1 MSDLSIRNPVF
12 AVMLSAAMIIF
23 GYLGYKGMG
32 ISQFPEVDFP
42 VVNVTTYREGASPET
57 MDFDVTD
64 VIEDAVSG
72 IEGIDYIQSQSSEGV
87 SIVTIYF
94 HLHRDV
100 DVAMQDV
107 QNAVSA
113 ARNRLPTD
121 VDPPLVSR
129 VNFNKF
135 PVMWLSVHGHLP
147 LVDIN
152 DVVEKDLKHEIEG
165 IPGCGGLFYGG
176 LRSRNM
182 RIWLDQTALQAQN
195 MDALDALRA
204 LRQEH
209 VEKPAGRIEN
219 AHREINVRIMGE
231 AQSPAEFS
239 RLLVRRV
246 DGQLVR
252 IGDVAVVEEGM
263 ADRRGFA
270 RYNRMPNVGLG
281 ILRATGANIVQL
293 CDEVKARLP
302 ELRKK
307 ARKHGLEISVST
319 DFSLFIKDD
328 IEEVQFSLF
337 LGIVLTAIVCFFFLG
352 SLGTTANVCVTIPV
366 SLIGTFMAM
375 RWGGFTLNF
384 MTLLALSLSVG
395 VVVDDAILVLEN
407 IYRRREHGE
416 DKRDA
421 AQRGAK
427 EIGFAA
433 SAATFSIAAIF
444 IPVAFMKGAIGRFFF
459 EFGIT
464 VTVAVILSLV
474 VSLTVTPMLCA
485 YFLNVRQKNRPFPK
499 PYGGLLGPILT
510 LLSWVY
516 WLIDRWILELFLLKP
531 FDAVLRLVTWLYAR
545 MLALALRHPAWVMF
559 AGGGIAASVVIFVFG
574 LNVPLPDIIAQWTGV
589 KTLEVKA
596 LGTELVP
603 SEDQNRLVINLICP
617 VGSSIDY
624 TDEII
629 QKGEELL
636 VGLRDPKTG
645 QEVIASFFSAV
656 SIRPGQMV
664 SEGIMFVR
672 LIPSTD
678 RGWTQTDVMNEIRKR
693 FGTIAGVRVLVL
705 DLSTQG
711 FSARRGFPVN
721 FAVQG
726 PDWGTVIHLSE
737 RIRARMVDSGIV
749 TDVNSDYQP
758 GMPEVQLVPD
768 KQKAAERIVSIQ
780 RIGFAINVAMGG
792 FRAGRYTLGDRR
804 YDVRLRLQ
812 AQERS
817 SPDQLADVYVKSET
831 GNLLPLRDL
840 VTQNTISTLPTIHRY
855 NHLRKVELTANT
867 LPNISQG
874 EAISRCALIAAEV
887 RQELN
892 LPQSYRIIQLGNA
905 QAMQETLDSMWW
917 ALALGFVVAWMIL
930 GVQFNSFV
938 HPFTVLMAV
947 PFGVTGAIVSLWYF
961 GDTLNLLSMIGLV
974 LLAGLVKKNSII
986 LVDYT
991 NQLRRTHEGQDGLP
1005 LEAAVLTACPIR
1017 LRPIIMT
1024 SLATIA
1030 GALPLAFG
1038 FGPGAETRAP
1048 LARGIIGGVALSTL
1062 VTLFFVPVLYVQLD
1076 RFGTWL
1082 VRLMVR
1088 DEPVVATTKLGVGVP
1103 LTRTVET
1110 GSHTTGAPRISGA
1123 ETTVPS

>member
-12 AVMLSAAMIIF
+12 AVMLSAAMVIF
-23 GYLGYKGMG
+23 GWLGYRNMG
-32 ISQFPEVDFP
+32 IAQFPEVDFP

-64 VIEDAVSG
+64 VIEDSVSG

-87 SIVTIYF
+87 SVVTVYF
-94 HLHRDV
+94 HLHRNV

-113 ARNRLPTD
+113 AMNRLPTD
-121 VDPPLVSR
+121 VDPPIVSR

-135 PVMWLSVHGHLP
+135 PVMWLSVHGNKP
-147 LVDIN
+147 LVEIN
-152 DVVEKDLKHEIEG
+152 DAVEKEIKHEIESV
-165 IPGCGGLFYGG
+165 PGCGGMFYGG

-182 RIWLDQTALQAQN
+182 RIWLDGASLQAQG
-195 MDALDALRA
+195 MDALDAMRA
-204 LRQEH
+204 LRAEH
-209 VEKPAGRIEN
+209 VERPAGRIESER
-219 AHREINVRIMGE
+219 REMNVRIMGE
-231 AQSPAEFS
+231 AQTPEHFNHI
-239 RLLVRRV
+239 LVRRH
-246 DGQLVR
+246 DGQLVKVGD
-252 IGDVAVVEEGM
+252 IGVVEQGM
-263 ADRRGFA
+263 ADKRGFA

-281 ILRATGANIVQL
+281 ILRASGANIVQL
-293 CDEVKARLP
+293 CDEVKAKLP

-307 ARKHGLEISVST
+307 AHKHGLEISVST

-328 IEEVQFSLF
+328 IEEVQFALF

-352 SLGTTANVCVTIPV
+352 SIGTTANVCVTIPV
-366 SLIGTFMAM
+366 SLIGTLMAM
-375 RWGGFTLNF
+375 RFFGFTLNF

-416 DKRDA
+416 GKLDA
-421 AQRGAK
+421 ARRGAK
-427 EIGFAA
+427 EIAFAA

-464 VTVAVILSLV
+464 VTVAVLLSLL

-485 YFLNVRQKNRPFPK
+485 FFLNVHKTSRPLPAR
-499 PYGGLLGPILT
+499 YRGLLGPIVT
-510 LLSWVY
+510 LGSWTY
-516 WLIDRWILELFLLKP
+516 WLFDRWVLEMLLLKP
-531 FDAVLRLVTWLYAR
+531 FNFCLVQMTRLYTW
-545 MLALALRHPAWVMF
+545 MLGKALRHPWWVLS
-559 AGGGIAASVVIFVFG
+559 GGGLIAASVLLFVFG
-574 LNVPLPDIIAQWTGV
+574 MDIPLPAAVTQLTGKEKV
-589 KTLEVKA
+589 EVKP
-596 LGTELVP
+596 LGAELVP

-624 TDEII
+624 TDEIM
-629 QKGEELL
+629 QRGEAILAAIK
-636 VGLRDPKTG
+636 DPVTEQG
-645 QEVIASFFSAV
+645 VIASFFAAV
-656 SIRPGQMV
+656 SIRPGQNV

-672 LIPSTD
+672 LIPNTERS
-678 RGWTQTDVMNEIRKR
+678 WTQTEVMNEIRKR
-693 FGTIAGVRVLVL
+693 FAGIAGVRVLVM

-726 PDWGTVIHLSE
+726 PDWERVIDLSE
-737 RIRARMVDSGIV
+737 RIRQRMTDSGVV

-758 GMPEVQLVPD
+758 GMPEVQLIPD
-768 KQKAAERIVSIQ
+768 KQKAAERGVSVQ
-780 RIGFAINVAMGG
+780 RLGFAINVAMGG

-804 YDVRLRLQ
+804 YDVRMRY
-812 AQERS
+812 QEGQRA
-817 SPDQLADVYVKSET
+817 SPDQLPDIYIKSDS
-831 GNLLPLRDL
+831 GQLIPLRDL
-840 VTQNTISTLPTIHRY
+840 TTQRNVSTLPTIHRY

-867 LPNISQG
+867 LAGISQG
-874 EAISRCALIAAEV
+874 EAIRRCAEIAEQV
-887 RQELN
+887 RQDMEL
-892 LPQSYRIIQLGNA
+892 PTSYRIIQLGNA
-905 QAMQETLDSMWW
+905 QAMKETLDSMWW
-917 ALALGFVVAWMIL
+917 ALALGFIIAWMIL

-947 PFGVTGAIVSLWYF
+947 PFGVTGAVACLWWF

-986 LVDYT
+986 LVDYA
-991 NQLRRTHEGQDGLP
+991 NQLRHPHEGKPGLP
-1005 LEAAVLTACPIR
+1005 LQEAVLAACPVR

-1038 FGPGAETRAP
+1038 VGPGAETRAP
-1048 LARGIIGGVALSTL
+1048 LARGIIGGITLSTL

-1076 RFGTWL
+1076 RLGTWFMSL
-1082 VRLMVR
+1082 TRRV
-1088 DEPVVATTKLGVGVP
+1088 EPPSKPTTASVAPVASANGATTVKLPAKVVDRAGVAV
-1103 LTRTVET
+1103 
-1110 GSHTTGAPRISGA
+1110 S
-1123 ETTVPS
+1123 